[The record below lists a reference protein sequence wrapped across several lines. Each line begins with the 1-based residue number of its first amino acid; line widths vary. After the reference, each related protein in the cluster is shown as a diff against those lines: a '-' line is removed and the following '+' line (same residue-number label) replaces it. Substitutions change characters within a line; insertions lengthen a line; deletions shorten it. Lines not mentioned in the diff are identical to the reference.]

1 MTYEVNLVS
10 IFVSALVGI
19 ACGAFVGWKLQWPK
33 SIAWL
38 IVIAILA
45 GLSPW
50 TMQSG
55 WIVRIQIPKSSVIG
69 VHIGY
74 WLSFFCATVIVA
86 FGVRMMKGKRVV
98 AG

>member
-1 MTYEVNLVS
+1 MTSEVNLVS
-10 IFVSALVGI
+10 LIISAFVGI

-50 TMQSG
+50 MMTSG
-55 WIVRIQIPKSSVIG
+55 WFLRIGVREETLIG

-74 WLSFFCATVIVA
+74 WLTFFCATVIVA
-86 FGVRMMKGKRVV
+86 FGVRAMKGTRVV